1 MITRECLFVCLLGF
15 RDASTAMPFF
25 RPVKGDRNW
34 KDSTEEADFTAVS
47 LTRNVI
53 KRWSI
58 TNWRAGLLSG
68 GVWAPMASSAA
79 KGMRIALS
87 GAGVFAE

>member
-1 MITRECLFVCLLGF
+1 MLDCLFVGAYG
-15 RDASTAMPFF
+15 RIDGNAIF

-34 KDSTEEADFTAVS
+34 KDSTQEADFTAFS

-58 TNWRAGLLSG
+58 ANWRAGLLYG
-68 GVWAPMASSAA
+68 GVWAPMASSAS